1 VGAAAP
7 AVSIAADRRPRVELA
22 DIVRAHGA
30 AYEHTHALSRAQRR
44 ALRAIAMCRTPA
56 LGGHRAVCDACGA
69 ERLAYNSCRNRH
81 CPKCQRIATER
92 WLTARRAELLPIEY
106 FHVVFT
112 LPHELNPLAQ
122 GHPHLVYRL
131 LFQAASSTLL
141 RFGRNPRHLG
151 GVLGVT
157 AVLHTWGQAL
167 TQHLHVHCI
176 VTGGALAPDG
186 GAWRPARPGFLFPV
200 RALAKVF
207 RGTFL
212 AGLQRARERGNLHL
226 TGSLAPLTAPATF
239 ADWLAALRRAAWVVY
254 CKPPF
259 AGPEHVL
266 AYLGRYTHRVAISN
280 HRLVD
285 FADDRV
291 RFRWRDYADGNRVKV
306 MDLDAEEFL
315 RRFLLHIVPD
325 GFVRIRHFGL
335 LANRRRTANLTQ
347 CRTLLAQPPAPPR
360 EPPESVR
367 AVMLRVTGVDIELC
381 PVCHRGV
388 LRQLERL
395 LPTASPWDTS

>member
-1 VGAAAP
+1 
-7 AVSIAADRRPRVELA
+7 
-22 DIVRAHGA
+22 
-30 AYEHTHALSRAQRR
+30 
-44 ALRAIAMCRTPA
+44 
-56 LGGHRAVCDACGA
+56 
-69 ERLAYNSCRNRH
+69 
-81 CPKCQRIATER
+81 R

-141 RFGRNPRHLG
+141 RFGRDPRHLG

-157 AVLHTWGQAL
+157 AVLHTWGQTLA
-167 TQHLHVHCI
+167 QPIHVHCI
-176 VTGGALAPDG
+176 VTGGALSPDG
-186 GAWRPARPGFLFPV
+186 RTWHPARPGFLFPV

-212 AGLQRARERGNLHL
+212 AGLQRAHDRGDLHV
-226 TGSLAPLTAPATF
+226 TGSLAPLTAPAAF
-239 ADWLAALRRAAWVVY
+239 ADWLAILRREPWVVY

-285 FADDRV
+285 FADARV

-347 CRTLLAQPPAPPR
+347 CRILLAQPPAPPR

-367 AVMLRVTGVDIELC
+367 TVMLRVTGVDIDRCPLC
-381 PVCHRGV
+381 HLGV
-388 LRQLERL
+388 LRRLERL
-395 LPTASPWDTS
+395 RPTSSPWDTS